1 LLLGAS
7 GLYAGI
13 LLAQSGHTV
22 TIYEA
27 SDRAGGRI
35 FTYRDPKNPSLY
47 IGEFGAMRFPL
58 EVHPNLN
65 TLLRQRYNHKLN
77 ITEFYNWNDNAY
89 LFLNGIFATMKQ
101 ARENPDIF
109 QFNTSESERGKVRFK
124 SHKKIA
130 NEIDSRLLT
139 NYGLMLY
146 NLYFRR

>member
-1 LLLGAS
+1 LLVGAS

-35 FTYRDPKNPSLY
+35 FTYRDPKDPSLY
-47 IGEFGAMRFPL
+47 IGELGAMRFPL

-65 TLLRQRYNHKLN
+65 TILRQRYKDKLN
-77 ITEFYNWNDNAY
+77 ITEFYSGNDNAY
-89 LFLNGIFATMKQ
+89 VFVNGIFATIKQ

-109 QFNTSESERGKVRFK
+109 QFNTSENERGKVRFQI
-124 SHKKIA
+124 HKQKYQIKF
-130 NEIDSRLLT
+130 IVDS
-139 NYGLMLY
+139 
-146 NLYFRR
+146 

>member
-1 LLLGAS
+1 MLVGAS

-35 FTYRDPKNPSLY
+35 FTYRDPKDPSLY
-47 IGEFGAMRFPL
+47 IGELGAMRFPL

-65 TLLRQRYNHKLN
+65 TILRQRYKDKLN
-77 ITEFYNWNDNAY
+77 ITEFYSGNDNAY
-89 LFLNGIFATMKQ
+89 VFVNGIFATIKQ

-109 QFNTSESERGKVRFK
+109 QFNTSENERGKVRFQI
-124 SHKKIA
+124 HKQKYQIKF
-130 NEIDSRLLT
+130 IVDS
-139 NYGLMLY
+139 
-146 NLYFRR
+146 

>member
-1 LLLGAS
+1 MLVGAS

-35 FTYRDPKNPSLY
+35 FTYRDPKDPSLY
-47 IGEFGAMRFPL
+47 IGELGAMRFPL

-65 TLLRQRYNHKLN
+65 TILRQRYKDKLN
-77 ITEFYNWNDNAY
+77 ITEFYSGNDNAY
-89 LFLNGIFATMKQ
+89 VFVNGIFATIKQ

-109 QFNTSESERGKVRFK
+109 QFNTSENERGKVRFGF
-124 SHKKIA
+124 HKNIA
-130 NEIDSRLLT
+130 NEIYRRLLT
-139 NYGLMLY
+139 NYGLVLY
-146 NLYFRR
+146 NLCFKR